1 MENGMNFLGLIF
13 YFSAIFLIL
22 KMSEDMTPKKK
33 FIIILFPFFAIY
45 FFVGQEKINI
55 ILEKIRYILDK
66 KNVNKNVLRVIYL
79 LRSNLQAGA
88 PLPQSLT
95 TAAKKGGWG
104 LFLNMPLNRIANYL
118 AQGKSIREALKQ
130 VADSM
135 EAKPE
140 MQHAYLMF
148 SSLLVTLKNG
158 GNFIVVLDNI
168 QERIVRYMKIE
179 KKLQDATAQMR
190 FQARIITLAPTF
202 LFFFLLLFSPDRLTF
217 FAQETMGHVMFIF
230 CIILNIIGV
239 FVIRRLLQVK

>member
-1 MENGMNFLGLIF
+1 MSWFSLICYFAMLLLVFNTSRELKVQQMLGVAVFPLCAL
-13 YFSAIFLIL
+13 YFCI
-22 KMSEDMTPKKK
+22 DHD
-33 FIIILFPFFAIY
+33 
-45 FFVGQEKINI
+45 KINA
-55 ILEKIRYILDK
+55 LLQTVRYNLDK

-88 PLPQSLT
+88 PLPQSLS
-95 TAAKKGGWG
+95 TAAQKAGWG
-104 LFLNMPLNRIANYL
+104 LFLDAPLNKIANYL
-118 AQGKSIREALKQ
+118 AQGKSIREALRQ
-130 VADSM
+130 VSESM

-190 FQARIITLAPTF
+190 FQARIITLAPTA
-202 LFFFLLLFSPDRLTF
+202 LFFILLLFSPDRLTF
-217 FAQETMGHVMFIF
+217 FAQETLGHVMFIF

-239 FVIRRLLQVK
+239 FVIQRLLRVK